1 MAATCAQPRTMH
13 ANPATPLSAK
23 VWCDVSVKGRST
35 KASSMPAS
43 NDDSQS
49 LKAQQG
55 WGELSTAEMANRV
68 TQLQEMGF
76 SVSAARSTL
85 QICDWDVNKALDT
98 LFKLNVPATA
108 EGSILT
114 GSKQPSSTRKPTD
127 TSRHSLASDST
138 SASSHDSSPLA
149 TPMKGP
155 LLDPISGPLLSISG
169 PLLSPDASSGPLLS
183 ISGPL
188 LSPEAKRI
196 NESGP
201 LLSPDARCQ
210 RDAVTQPRFD
220 STFSAPPV
228 SPVSLVPKRQLA
240 KVEHN
245 WTCEAQCSDTQMTIE
260 QDSFVYIWSDS
271 TTSAGWVYA
280 ESLMCSSNAGWIP
293 ASMLQKLPVSK
304 CWMRISTPCH
314 SLYPTQMEV
323 DVGNIIL
330 VDVSQSPA
338 GDGWIY
344 AEAVASAS
352 GRIVTDI
359 ASEGWVPMQCIKAA

>member
-1 MAATCAQPRTMH
+1 MAATCAKPHTMYAH
-13 ANPATPLSAK
+13 PVTPLSAK
-23 VWCDVSVKGRST
+23 VWCDTSVQGRSG
-35 KASSMPAS
+35 KATSIPAS

-49 LKAQQG
+49 SKSQQG
-55 WGELSTAEMANRV
+55 WGELSTAEMASRV

-85 QICDWDVNKALDT
+85 QICEWDVNRALDT

-108 EGSILT
+108 EGNILT
-114 GSKQPSSTRKPTD
+114 GPKQPSSTRKPTD
-127 TSRHSLASDST
+127 TKRYSLVSDST
-138 SASSHDSSPLA
+138 SASSHDSSPCSSLLA
-149 TPMKGP
+149 TPLQGP

-169 PLLSPDASSGPLLS
+169 PLLSPDAS
-183 ISGPL
+183 
-188 LSPEAKRI
+188 RI
-196 NESGP
+196 NDSGP

-210 RDAVTQPRFD
+210 RDAVTQPRFN

-228 SPVSLVPKRQLA
+228 SPVSVVPKRQLA

-245 WTCEAQCSDTQMTIE
+245 WTCEAQCSDTQISIE
-260 QDSFVYIWSDS
+260 QDTFVYIWSDS

-293 ASMLQKLPVSK
+293 ASMLQKLPASK

-314 SLYPTQMEV
+314 SLYPTQMAV

-352 GRIVTDI
+352 GRVLTDI
-359 ASEGWVPMQCIKAA
+359 SSEGWVPIQCITSA